1 MKPGV
6 VTGGLVAY
14 KGVVRLRLEPQ
25 VMPSGVACSHFAL
38 CKHQAECGVQDNGEW
53 VSSEANFTSL
63 ATPNAI
69 GSGKTALNTLLHEG
83 APPLHVSPLRLQM
96 PTIYFM
102 LQSLLLA
109 AMRTELDFRQSCY
122 QSRCHLPCCIH
133 SSCSTRR
140 KVAPLSTLRPAS
152 HAGSID
158 DLPLPQQQV
167 QMNPC
172 WGQLCCPHVLS
183 SDTMCM

>member
-25 VMPSGVACSHFAL
+25 VMPIGVACSHFAL

-83 APPLHVSPLRLQM
+83 APPLHVS
-96 PTIYFM
+96 
-102 LQSLLLA
+102 SA
-109 AMRTELDFRQSCY
+109 AANAHHILHAAVTAA
-122 QSRCHLPCCIH
+122 
-133 SSCSTRR
+133 CS
-140 KVAPLSTLRPAS
+140 
-152 HAGSID
+152 
-158 DLPLPQQQV
+158 
-167 QMNPC
+167 NEN
-172 WGQLCCPHVLS
+172 
-183 SDTMCM
+183 